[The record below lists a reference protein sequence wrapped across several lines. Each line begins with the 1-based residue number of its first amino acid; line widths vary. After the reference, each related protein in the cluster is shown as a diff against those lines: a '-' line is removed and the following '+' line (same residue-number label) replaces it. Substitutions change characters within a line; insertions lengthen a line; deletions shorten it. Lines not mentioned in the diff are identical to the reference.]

1 METRFRFRLLQYF
14 FLYCKTKQGF
24 TLLELLAV
32 IVILGVLSAIALP
45 SLLNLDCGG
54 GHTHLSEARNYVGAM
69 NRAQQAY
76 FLENKGKFS
85 NSFDNLG
92 LGIKNQTA
100 NYNYSIRATNNAT
113 YTYATARHEYFS
125 KNWFD
130 KKRPVYSFV
139 SAVFAVSPLKNTKSQ
154 STSRSE
160 PEFKV
165 ILCQAKTPSTTVLP
179 PPTYRNGVLVCDSST
194 TLIPKN

>member
-24 TLLELLAV
+24 TLLELLV
-32 IVILGVLSAIALP
+32 GIVIMGILGAIALP
-45 SLLNLDCGG
+45 SLLNLSACGG
-54 GHTHLSEARNYVGAM
+54 NNHLSEARNYIGAM
-69 NRAQQAY
+69 NRVQQAY

-85 NSFDNLG
+85 NNLDNLDI
-92 LGIKNQTA
+92 GIKNQTT
-100 NYNYSIRATNNAT
+100 NYNYSTRATTNAT
-113 YTYATARHEYFS
+113 YTYATARHEHFS

-139 SAVFAVSPLKNTKSQ
+139 GAVFAVSSPKNTKSQ
-154 STSRSE
+154 STSQSE

-165 ILCQAKTPSTTVLP
+165 ILCQAKTPSTTPLP
-179 PPTYRNGVLVCDSST
+179 TPTYHNGVIACDSSSN
-194 TLIPKN
+194 LILKN